1 MIIKTIFKSHFKI
14 KKNFSKNLSKFIFVK
29 NMVIF
34 LLFSKIFLLGCNTT
48 LLFGNLKKNQINILK
63 APSRHKKF
71 FHQIFFEYF
80 FVKVFFKFKFNLS
93 KNIYL
98 CCVFFKKLDL
108 IFQKIGS
115 NTLTRIKIS
124 TSFKIDLNKFYFLIV

>member
-1 MIIKTIFKSHFKI
+1 
-14 KKNFSKNLSKFIFVK
+14 
-29 NMVIF
+29 MVIF

-71 FHQIFFEYF
+71 FHQVFFEFF
-80 FVKVFFKFKFNLS
+80 FVKVFFKFKFKVNNNLF
-93 KNIYL
+93 L

-124 TSFKIDLNKFYFLIV
+124 AIFKVNLNKFYNLVV